1 MANLTVNFVY
11 IIMAGAILASGVLFV
26 VTKIRNNK
34 ESENEIEI

>member
-11 IIMAGAILASGVLFV
+11 LIMAGAILASGVLFI

>member
-1 MANLTVNFVY
+1 MANLSVNFVY

-34 ESENEIEI
+34 ERENEIEI